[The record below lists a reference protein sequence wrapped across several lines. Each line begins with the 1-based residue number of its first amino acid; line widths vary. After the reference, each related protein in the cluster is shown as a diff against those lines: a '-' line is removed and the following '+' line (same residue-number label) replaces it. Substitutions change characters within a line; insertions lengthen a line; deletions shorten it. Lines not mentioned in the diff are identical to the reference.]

1 MDIWVRIAAAI
12 VAAFISVFVWYV
24 VQIITALW
32 PEIMTDHINPAM
44 ERMSDRLHEFSERV
58 NKREEAKRAANE
70 INIKIWR
77 AKMAGAKLPTIKT
90 FCDKCAELYGVSYK
104 VKKLGFKT
112 TTEMKKKCEHCGK
125 TGRFILAQYLVD
137 KKSGDG

>member
-1 MDIWVRIAAAI
+1 MDLWARLAAAI
-12 VAAFISVFVWYV
+12 VAAFISILIWYFVSV
-24 VQIITALW
+24 VVAIW
-32 PEIMTDHINPAM
+32 PEILTEHIYPAM
-44 ERMSDRLHEFSERV
+44 ERMSDRLHDFSERL
-58 NKREEAKRAANE
+58 NNREAEKRAQDE
-70 INIKIWR
+70 INFKIWR

-90 FCDKCAELYGVSYK
+90 YCEKCAALYGVSYK

-137 KKSGDG
+137 KKSGES